1 MMEIVIIG
9 QPDDPERMK
18 KLCPFGAIEVQ
29 DGAVLINSACRFC
42 RVCVKK
48 EPAVFA
54 LKEDEPAV
62 KTSTLA
68 EFSGVA
74 VYLEQVEG
82 AIHPVSLELVGK
94 GRYLADT
101 AGQKLY
107 GILIGNIERHKA
119 EELLHYPID
128 ELHLYCHPSLSR
140 YTAEPYA
147 ALFEDFIT
155 LVKPSVVLVGGTVI
169 GRSLAPRVAAH
180 FKTGLT
186 ADCTMLDISR
196 DGQLDQIR
204 PAFGGDIMAFIH
216 TANSRPQFATVRYK
230 VFDPPARSAEKLGRV
245 VCHAVGE
252 GSLKS
257 GIRVIESKPKPAVSG
272 IEDAPVI
279 VAIGRGVKKK
289 SDLDLIERLASVLKA
304 QIAGTRPMIESGI
317 LDPRRQ
323 IGLSGR
329 TVKPKLIITLGVSGS
344 VQFVAGMQ
352 SSERIIAVNTDRN
365 APIFNVAHI
374 GIVGDLYEVVP
385 MLLHLIETRETADVL

>member
-1 MMEIVIIG
+1 MMEIVIVG

-29 DGAVLINSACRFC
+29 DGTVLINSACRFC

-54 LKEDEPAV
+54 LREDEPAV
-62 KTSTLA
+62 KTSVLT

-94 GRYLADT
+94 GRYLADR

-107 GILIGNIERHKA
+107 GILIGNIESRNA

-128 ELHLYCHPSLSR
+128 ELHLYCHPLLSR

-155 LVKPSVVLVGGTVI
+155 LVKPSAVLVGGTVI

-186 ADCTMLDISR
+186 ADCTMLDISPE
-196 DGQLDQIR
+196 GQLDQIR

-230 VFDPPARSAEKLGRV
+230 VFDPPARSAEKRGRV
-245 VCHAVGE
+245 VCHEVAE
-252 GSLKS
+252 GSFTS

-272 IEDAPVI
+272 IEDASVI
-279 VAIGRGVKKK
+279 VAIGKGVKKK
-289 SDLDLIERLASVLKA
+289 SDLDLIEGLASVLKA

-344 VQFVAGMQ
+344 VQFVAGMK

-374 GIVGDLYEVVP
+374 GIVGDLYEVIP
-385 MLLHLIETRETADVL
+385 RLLHLIETRETVDAL